1 MLRSIANNRILL
13 AACLT
18 NFLLRIE
25 WGVGTGFLPI
35 YVYELGGSPIDV
47 ALVFSVFAAIMVV
60 SQLLWGVFSDFIG
73 KRKILI
79 VAGMFGLLPIYVM
92 MGFQKEIL
100 PLILLRGST
109 AILKGAVVPCTWAI
123 VSDLSSERIGR
134 NMGILSS
141 AELAGFAIGP
151 ALGGIVADNYG
162 FQNLWFIIGAICFL
176 GGLIFLV
183 LGKESANPVRRT
195 DGIPLLN
202 TMRNKETISK
212 VLSVSV
218 ATAFVL
224 LGFSFLGPNLNVYLA
239 REFGYSKTFIGAVIF
254 LGTGIATL
262 LQPLSGYFSDKYGRR
277 IVMIVSASSL
287 ILGNLVLLLG
297 GEAQYVIL
305 CFILINYYNSFN
317 MVASA
322 YIGNV
327 VNPQERSGALGILNS
342 VGSLARAVASM
353 AGGFVIAAADVPTAL
368 KIAAAF
374 PIVAIIIVIFVV
386 RDQST
391 GIRTSLR
398 V

>member
-18 NFLLRIE
+18 NFLLRVE

-47 ALVFSVFAAIMVV
+47 ALVFSVFASIMVF

-79 VAGMFGLLPIYVM
+79 VAGMFGLLPIYIM
-92 MGFQKEIL
+92 MGFQKEVL

-123 VSDLSSERIGR
+123 VSDLSSERMGK

-141 AELAGFAIGP
+141 AELAGFAVGP

-162 FQNLWFIIGAICFL
+162 FQNLWFLIGSICFF
-176 GGLIFLV
+176 GGLVFLV
-183 LGKESANPVRRT
+183 LGKESTNPIRRT
-195 DGIPLLN
+195 EEIPLFN
-202 TMRNKETISK
+202 TLKNKDVISR
-212 VLSVSV
+212 VLTVSV

-224 LGFSFLGPNLNVYLA
+224 SGYSFLGPNLNVYLA
-239 REFGYSKTFIGAVIF
+239 KEFGYSKTLIGAIVF

-277 IVMIVSASSL
+277 IVMMISALSL
-287 ILGNLVLLLG
+287 ISGNLVLLLG
-297 GEAQYVIL
+297 GEAQYVLL

-342 VGSLARAVASM
+342 FGSLARAAAPM
-353 AGGFVIAAADVPTAL
+353 AGGFVIVAADVPTAL
-368 KIAAAF
+368 KIAAIL
-374 PIVAIIIVIFVV
+374 PIVAIMIVIFAV
-386 RDQST
+386 REQST
-391 GIRTSLR
+391 GARTSLR

>member
-1 MLRSIANNRILL
+1 M
-13 AACLT
+13 
-18 NFLLRIE
+18 RIE

-35 YVYELGGSPIDV
+35 YVYELGGSPVDV

-60 SQLLWGVFSDFIG
+60 SQLFWGIISDLVG

-79 VAGMFGLLPIYVM
+79 VAGMLGLLPIYIL
-92 MGFQKEIL
+92 MGFQKDVL

-123 VSDLSSERIGR
+123 VSDLSFSRIGR

-141 AELAGFAIGP
+141 AELAGFAVGP
-151 ALGGIVADNYG
+151 ALGGIIADNYG
-162 FQNLWFIIGAICFL
+162 FQNLWFIIGSICFL

-183 LGKESANPVRRT
+183 AGKESANPIRRT
-195 DGIPLLN
+195 EGIPLLN
-202 TMRNKETISK
+202 TFRNKDVISK
-212 VLSVSV
+212 VLTVSV
-218 ATAFVL
+218 ATSFVL

-239 REFGYSKTFIGAVIF
+239 REFSYSKTFIGAVTF

-277 IVMIVSASSL
+277 IVMIVSALSL
-287 ILGNLVLLLG
+287 ISGNLILLLG
-297 GEAQYVIL
+297 GEVQYVLL
-305 CFILINYYNSFN
+305 CYIMTNYYNSFN

-342 VGSLARAVASM
+342 LGSLARAAASM

-374 PIVAIIIVIFVV
+374 PVVAIAIVVFAI
-386 RDQST
+386 REQST
-391 GIRTSLR
+391 SARTSVR